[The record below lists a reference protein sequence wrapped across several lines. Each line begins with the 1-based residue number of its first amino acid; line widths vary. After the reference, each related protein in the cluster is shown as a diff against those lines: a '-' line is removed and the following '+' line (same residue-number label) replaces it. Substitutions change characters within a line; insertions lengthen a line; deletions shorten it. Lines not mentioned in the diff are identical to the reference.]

1 MKQNELKEERD
12 MNQNQ
17 QLQEYNNKSRTT
29 RSRCKN
35 KEAVLQCEN
44 KELEQYDRRLCLR
57 VESVPSTDK
66 ETSEGV
72 LEKFLFFDRAY
83 RIGNG

>member
-1 MKQNELKEERD
+1 M
-12 MNQNQ
+12 
-17 QLQEYNNKSRTT
+17 SRTT

-44 KELEQYDRRLCLR
+44 KELEQYDKRLCLR

-72 LEKFLFFDRAY
+72 LGKSLFIDRAY
-83 RIGNG
+83 RIGSGYKDINPNTFFPTSNNFLL